1 MSTKLVDKGWNKIK
15 REMKVYRKTEM
26 VVGVLDGGV
35 ASYAVY
41 NEFGTSRMPSRSF
54 LRSTFEESGSQI
66 YKAIKVGY
74 TNVMNGGSAI
84 NGINRVGLMSQGLV
98 QKKIRSGVGPALSP
112 KTVAKKGHSQTLR
125 DSGALLGSI
134 SYEIR

>member
-1 MSTKLVDKGWNKIK
+1 MSTELVDKGWEKIK
-15 REMKVYRKTEM
+15 RELKVYNKTEL
-26 VVGVLDGGV
+26 VVGVLDAGV

-54 LRSTFEESGSQI
+54 LRSTFEESGSKI
-66 YKAIKVGY
+66 YKTIKVGY
-74 TNVMNGGSAI
+74 DSVMNGGSAI
-84 NGINRVGLMSQGLV
+84 DGVNRVGLLSEGLV
-98 QKKIRSGVGPALSP
+98 KKKIRSGVGPALSA

-125 DSGALLGSI
+125 DSGALMGSI